1 MPARRVVVVGAGFA
15 GLAAAE
21 ALAGHGAEV
30 TVFEARGRVGG
41 RVHSGRLENGA
52 VVELGAEFVL
62 PGYDVLR
69 ETAARLGLAL
79 YEKGTLYG
87 DREPR
92 DGPPV
97 TREELIAADAALRN
111 PGTGSIADAL
121 GRLVPSPGA
130 RAAVAARLAVSSAYE
145 LEDQDASA
153 LAEGATRFGDFP
165 SHGIDGGN
173 DRIALGLAERLA
185 GAVHTSTAV
194 SRVAWSAD
202 GVVVRAGGAEVAADA
217 CVIATP
223 APHTL
228 ELDWDP
234 PLPGWKREALAG
246 VRYGRAAKLFLP
258 LATAAPPSQTLSVPL
273 RFWTWTQHAIRVASS
288 FAGSPSALELLG
300 VDRGP
305 DEWAAAVRR
314 LRPDLDYG
322 DGSPLLSTWHDDPW
336 ARGAYSART
345 LSSPLADDALARPVG
360 AVTFAGEHT
369 AGDWHALMEGALR
382 SGLRAAAEVDELP
395 ARPRQGPTTATETDG
410 FDSSGH
416 GLS

>member
-1 MPARRVVVVGAGFA
+1 LPDRRVVVVGAGFA

-21 ALAGHGAEV
+21 ALASRGAEV

-41 RVHSGRLENGA
+41 RVHSGRLDNGA
-52 VVELGAEFVL
+52 MVELGAEFIL

-69 ETAARLGLAL
+69 ETAARLGLTL
-79 YEKGTLYG
+79 YERGTLYG

-97 TREELIAADAALRN
+97 TREELIAADLALRN
-111 PGTGSIADAL
+111 PGAGSVADAL
-121 GRLVPSPGA
+121 QRLVSVPGA

-145 LEDQDASA
+145 LEDQDAAA
-153 LAEGATRFGDFP
+153 LAEGATRFGDFA
-165 SHGIDGGN
+165 SHGIAGGN
-173 DRIALGLAERLA
+173 DRIALALADRLGA
-185 GAVHTSTAV
+185 AVHVSAAV
-194 SRVAWSAD
+194 SSVAWSES

-223 APHTL
+223 APHAL

-234 PLPGWKREALAG
+234 PLPVWKREALAG
-246 VRYGRAAKLFLP
+246 VHYGQAAKLFLA

-273 RFWTWTQHAIRVASS
+273 RFWTWTQRGADGEPLPTACS
-288 FAGSPSALELLG
+288 FAGSPSALELLE

-305 DEWAAAVRR
+305 GTWFAAVRR
-314 LRPDLDYG
+314 LRPDLDYV

-345 LSSPLADDALARPVG
+345 LSSPLADEMLVRPIG
-360 AVTFAGEHT
+360 RVTFAGEHT
-369 AGDWHALMEGALR
+369 AGRWHALMEGALR
-382 SGLRAAAEVDELP
+382 SGLRAAAEVDELLAPP
-395 ARPRQGPTTATETDG
+395 A
-410 FDSSGH
+410 
-416 GLS
+416 